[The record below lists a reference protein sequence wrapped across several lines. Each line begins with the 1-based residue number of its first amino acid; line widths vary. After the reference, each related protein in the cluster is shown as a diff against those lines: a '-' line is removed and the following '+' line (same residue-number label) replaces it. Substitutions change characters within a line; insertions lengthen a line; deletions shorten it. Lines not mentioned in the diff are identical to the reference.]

1 MSLTYLRRGSLIA
14 ISLLIIAAAIYFL
27 GGPLSTSS
35 APPIPL
41 SAVAQPVGDL
51 PNMPIKPK
59 PKEITFDGCPPEG
72 SGGDKALNLL
82 KNRVDQGTY
91 VPVSF
96 DSLTTLTWPKSI
108 ELHET
113 MEWSPSNLA
122 FINQYQGIPVMV
134 EGYIQSVR
142 EGLPDP
148 ANCNQSKGSSLNWQI
163 SFTGNPKDDRS
174 QAVIVEVTPRV
185 RLDHKWTIDLIHSV
199 FMGDHL
205 PVRMSGWLYFD
216 PEHPDDVGQ
225 IRATLWEIQPVMQIE
240 VLQNGQWLPLD
251 KFAN

>member
-1 MSLTYLRRGSLIA
+1 MSSSFLRRSVWIA
-14 ISLLIIAAAIYFL
+14 IGLLIIAAAIFFFGGFL
-27 GGPLSTSS
+27 KSGS
-35 APPIPL
+35 ALPVPS

-51 PNMPIKPK
+51 PNMPLKPK
-59 PKEITFDGCPPEG
+59 PKEIMLGDCPPEG
-72 SGGDKALNLL
+72 LGGDKELNLL
-82 KNRVDQGTY
+82 RNRVDQGNY

-96 DSLTTLTWPKSI
+96 DSLTTLTWPKNI
-108 ELHET
+108 EQLE
-113 MEWSPSNLA
+113 MKDWSDSNLA
-122 FINQYQGIPVMV
+122 FIKQYQGIPVRV

-148 ANCNQSKGSSLNWQI
+148 ANCNQTKSSSLDWQI
-163 SFTGNPKDDRS
+163 SFTQNPKDDRS

-185 RLDHKWTIDLIHSV
+185 RLFHTWTIDLIHSV
-199 FMGDHL
+199 FMGNHL

-240 VLQNGQWLPLD
+240 VFQKGQWVPLD
-251 KFAN
+251 KFSN